1 MSLLGCTCIV
11 YNHLILEKGS
21 NSAEVG
27 NFPATHGV
35 MKREA
40 GRRRMTKV
48 KRKRKSTKKTR
59 KAKKDSK
66 RLKGKRR
73 RKEKNMR
80 NKKKKQRKRKIKN
93 RKNRKLRRRQQKRN
107 KCPKQSDDTNCAA
120 TINKFTS
127 KLKKSKTIFNIY
139 NRIKRTSILIELK
152 KSKVKILRNSFF

>member
-1 MSLLGCTCIV
+1 M

-27 NFPATHGV
+27 NFPLTHRV
-35 MKREA
+35 LKREA
-40 GRRRMTKV
+40 SGRRMTKV
-48 KRKRKSTKKTR
+48 KRKRKPTKKTR
-59 KAKKDSK
+59 KAKKKSK
-66 RLKGKRR
+66 NLKRR
-73 RKEKNMR
+73 RGRKEK
-80 NKKKKQRKRKIKN
+80 KKNKKQRKRKIKK